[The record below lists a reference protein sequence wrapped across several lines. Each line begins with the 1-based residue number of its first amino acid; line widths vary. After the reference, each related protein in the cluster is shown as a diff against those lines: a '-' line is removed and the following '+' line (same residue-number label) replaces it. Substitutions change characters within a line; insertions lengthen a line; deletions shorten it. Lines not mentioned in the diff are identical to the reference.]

1 MSRLRI
7 SFLSLLL
14 MAMIFP
20 VRAQEALSSISGRA
34 IVPTEMKWSQGQTRV
49 LDMPAYGARILL
61 IAQGDTLRET
71 ASQTGN
77 FSFKK
82 LKPGPVHMDI
92 AYQDFEPFS
101 EDFELMPGENVVLVP
116 FIKKTET
123 LEAAVAKADKAVVT
137 QHGDTLIYHAGAL
150 PMQEGDYALDLLR
163 RFPGVEITD
172 GQIMVTGKAVK
183 RSYVN
188 GALIFGL
195 DPMAP
200 MEYLKGDQVV
210 SMSVYDEANPNDRM
224 DGRAR
229 EKERVIDIK
238 TKDPVFS
245 TMDLQLRALAGA
257 DQQLRE
263 DGRAQLRY
271 TAGANAHFFSE
282 LKQLQ
287 ADIVTGNVGMR
298 SSNINMTPGPL
309 SNYVDNTDIKLG
321 YNRYWQSALF
331 GNGLQLSY
339 SFGHQKTI
347 SRSRR
352 LQEYF
357 ETAATPERT
366 IDTENEATNRVRKHQ
381 MQASFAYR
389 TGKHFNITWNHD
401 LQISRDQNSRSL
413 TEQTIVAGG
422 TPMLR
427 TQSSGSESPSWTLQ
441 ERVSLGF
448 TSPSGKQLPRVELSM
463 QLGRNKLDAW
473 DLDTLAS
480 SYAKRYL
487 TKAGEGLSQSYSARV
502 SQNIVNWNKRD
513 SSNPMQSRFF
523 QLNGEYNVSFSS
535 QDKLQEAYDLY
546 GTPVPLVNAANT
558 FDFTFSSLKNSLQF
572 SSTYFNTKG
581 NTNFSVMATLNLEAE
596 RIIDRERIPLSD
608 PVKKVYYRIR
618 PMLSMNY
625 KGWTG
630 SYSSLAQAP
639 SLQQLRRRVDDTHPL
654 SLTAGNPNLKQVVTH
669 SFTLG
674 WHPSNMAGKHMV
686 MWNAN
691 ASIQVH
697 PIVSK
702 TTFFAA
708 DTILEEYDNYAV
720 KAGSQLLRWE
730 NAPYGITFSTNLNE
744 TSQWGGAWK
753 VSTQLRPSISYRFM
767 PQYFGEILDNTT
779 EWTPSLNVGGNFYPL
794 RGVSLGLNADMG
806 YIRAW
811 NQSRSLDNHA
821 VRGTIGLQAKADF
834 LKIAFFS
841 GNYSWNL
848 YKDFSAPAMGSNV
861 HRLNLSVGIGL
872 LKDKALKISISGVDL
887 LRGGTQYNVAVGA
900 SAITRTW
907 TPVYGRYFLLDIS
920 YRFNNSGGQRMMT
933 HSF

>member
-1 MSRLRI
+1 MSRLRL
-7 SFLSLLL
+7 SFWVMLF
-14 MAMIFP
+14 MVMTMPAM
-20 VRAQEALSSISGRA
+20 AQEVLSSIAGRA
-34 IVPTEMKWSQGQTRV
+34 IVPTEMKWRDGQQV
-49 LDMPAYGARILL
+49 LDIPAYGAKIVLV
-61 IAQGDTLRET
+61 AQGDTLRET

-92 AYQDFEPFS
+92 AYQGFEPFS
-101 EDFELMPGENVVLVP
+101 EDFELLPGENVVLVP
-116 FIKKTET
+116 FVKKTET
-123 LEAAVAKADKAVVT
+123 LEAAVAKADKPVVT
-137 QHGDTLIYHAGAL
+137 QHGDTLVYHAGAL

-172 GQIMVTGKAVK
+172 GQIVVTGKAVK

-224 DGRAR
+224 DQRVR
-229 EKERVIDIK
+229 EKERVINIK
-238 TKDPVFS
+238 TKDPIFGA
-245 TMDLQLRALAGA
+245 TDLQLRALAGA
-257 DQQLRE
+257 DQLPRE
-263 DGRAQLRY
+263 DGSPQLRY

-282 LKQLQ
+282 LQQLQ

-298 SSNINMTPGPL
+298 SSNINMIPGPL
-309 SNYVDNTDIKLG
+309 SHYVDNTDIKLG

-347 SRSRR
+347 SRSHR

-357 ETAATPERT
+357 ETAGTPERT
-366 IDTENEATNRVRKHQ
+366 IDNEDEVVGRVRKHQ

-413 TEQTIVAGG
+413 SEQTVVAGSL
-422 TPMLR
+422 PMLR
-427 TQSSGSESPSWTLQ
+427 TQSSCSESPSWTLQ
-441 ERVSLGF
+441 ERASIGFVSP
-448 TSPSGKQLPRVELSM
+448 TGKQLPRLELSM

-513 SSNPMQSRFF
+513 PSNPMQNKFF
-523 QLNGEYNVSFSS
+523 QLNGEYDFSYTS

-546 GTPVPLVNAANT
+546 GTPEPLVNAANT
-558 FDFTFSSLKNSLQF
+558 FDFTFSSLKNSLQV
-572 SSTYFNTKG
+572 SSTYYDTKG
-581 NTNFSVMATLNLEAE
+581 GANFSVMASLQLEAE
-596 RIIDRERIPLSD
+596 RIIDRERIPSYA
-608 PVKKVYYRIR
+608 PVKKVYYRLR

-625 KGWTG
+625 KGWSV
-630 SYSSLAQAP
+630 SYSSFAQAP
-639 SLQQLRRRVDDTHPL
+639 SVQQLRHRVDDTNPL
-654 SLTAGNPNLKQVVTH
+654 SLTAGNPDLKQSVVH
-669 SFTLG
+669 SITFS
-674 WHPSNMAGKHMV
+674 WHPSNMAGKHML

-691 ASIQVH
+691 AGVQVR
-697 PIVSK
+697 PIVNK
-702 TTFFAA
+702 TTFFRA

-730 NAPYGITFSTNLNE
+730 NAPYGLTFSTNLTE

-753 VSTQLRPSISYRFM
+753 ISTQLRPSLSYRFM

-779 EWTPSLNVGGNFYPL
+779 EWAPSLTVGGNVYPL

-811 NQSRSLDNHA
+811 NQSRSLDNRA

-848 YKDFSAPAMGSNV
+848 YKDFSAPAMGSSV

-872 LKDKALKISISGVDL
+872 LKDKSLKISLSGVDL
-887 LRGGTQYNVAVGA
+887 LRGGTQYSVAVGA
-900 SAITRTW
+900 SSITRTW

-933 HSF
+933 RGF